1 VKKFQPRQSSGSRS
15 GHALPSLPLPR
26 LTAKGL
32 TRLIRFGIITTLG
45 VLTCFVGS
53 LLSKQELGASA
64 QTPIAQ
70 ASGPAPAQVADFDQW
85 QRSLFLEGVITQGEV
100 MGPPIPAPLPITHPA
115 SANLAAKPE
124 VTPKTEGATSQ
135 AAKPQ
140 AKGTATGTK
149 QLGSTGGQK
158 IAAVSRWQG
167 ASFPVENFQ
176 MYTSPFGYRL
186 SPTGSLTQEFHYG
199 LDMAAPEGS
208 YIRNWWSGKV
218 VEVSDDSSCGTSVVV
233 ESGPWEHIY
242 CHMQGYVTT
251 DHRGRSMLDQE
262 GGVQIY
268 EGQMVP
274 AGARIGRV
282 GMTGRTTGPHLHWG
296 LKYSR
301 QWVDPA
307 LVLRAMYAQQ
317 ARAAS

>member
-1 VKKFQPRQSSGSRS
+1 MKKLHPRQSIGSRS
-15 GHALPSLPLPR
+15 GHALTTSRPHR
-26 LTAKGL
+26 LTAKRL
-32 TRLIRFGIITTLG
+32 TRLIRFGIITTL
-45 VLTCFVGS
+45 VILACFVSS
-53 LLSKQELGASA
+53 LLSKQVLEASA
-64 QTPIAQ
+64 QGPIAQ
-70 ASGPAPAQVADFDQW
+70 ASGPAPAQVADFEQW
-85 QRSLFLEGVITQGEV
+85 ERSLFIEGTITQGEA
-100 MGPPIPAPLPITHPA
+100 MGPPLP
-115 SANLAAKPE
+115 AKPPT
-124 VTPKTEGATSQ
+124 VMPSVGGMM
-135 AAKPQ
+135 AKPL
-140 AKGTATGTK
+140 AKTVATATGTK
-149 QLGSTGGQK
+149 QLGSHGGQQM
-158 IAAVSRWQG
+158 AAVSRWQG

-186 SPTGSLTQEFHYG
+186 SPDGSLTQEFHYG

-218 VEVSDDSSCGTSVVV
+218 VEVSDDSNCGTSVVV

-251 DHRGRSMLDQE
+251 DDRGRSMLDQE

-268 EGQMVP
+268 EGQMLP

-296 LKYSR
+296 LKYLS

>member
-1 VKKFQPRQSSGSRS
+1 MKKFHPHPSLGSRS
-15 GHALPSLPLPR
+15 THFLATSWLPR

-32 TRLIRFGIITTLG
+32 TRLIRFSLITTL
-45 VLTCFVGS
+45 VILACFVGS
-53 LLSKQELGASA
+53 LLTKQEVGANA
-64 QTPIAQ
+64 QGPIAV
-70 ASGPAPAQVADFDQW
+70 ASGPAPAQVADFEQW
-85 QRSLFLEGVITQGEV
+85 QRSLFIEGTITQGEV
-100 MGPPIPAPLPITHPA
+100 IGPPLPAKLPTAVP
-115 SANLAAKPE
+115 SEGKMSAKPL
-124 VTPKTEGATSQ
+124 AQ
-135 AAKPQ
+135 AA
-140 AKGTATGTK
+140 AMAGSTK
-149 QLGSTGGQK
+149 QLKSHGGQQM
-158 IAAVSRWQG
+158 AAVSRWQG

-186 SPTGSLTQEFHYG
+186 SPDGSLTQEFHYG

-218 VEVSDDSSCGTSVVV
+218 VEVSDDTNCGTSIVVG
-233 ESGPWEHIY
+233 SGPWEHIY

-251 DHRGRSMLDQE
+251 DNRGRSLLDQE
-262 GGVQIY
+262 GGIQIY

-296 LKYSR
+296 LKYLG